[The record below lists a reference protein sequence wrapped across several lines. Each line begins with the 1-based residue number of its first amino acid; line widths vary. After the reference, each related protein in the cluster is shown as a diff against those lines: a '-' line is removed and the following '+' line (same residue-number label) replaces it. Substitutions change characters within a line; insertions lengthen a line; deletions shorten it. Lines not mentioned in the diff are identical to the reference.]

1 MSAETF
7 QSWGRVRRNGGRAI
21 EGFEAD
27 DPFAGSKGSVLP
39 VGCGRSY
46 GDSCLND
53 EGTLIDMRQ
62 HAGIVSFDEE
72 TGLLEAKAGT
82 LLSDITQLAAPAG
95 WFLPVT
101 PGTQFVTLGGAIAN
115 DVHGKNHHRRG
126 TFGRWVRAL
135 RLLRS
140 DAQTQDLGPSDE
152 LFAATIGG
160 MGLTGIVE
168 RATIQLMRV
177 GSTAIRQTTRRF
189 DDLDAFFPLCEVAEE
204 QHEYVVAWIDSLAGG
219 ARLGRGHLIC
229 GDHEAEGERSGVAR
243 GPIAAVPF
251 VPPVSPLAGLTLRA
265 FNEVYYRRVG
275 AEPQTVTVPFDG
287 FFYPLDRVRGW
298 NRLYGPRG
306 LHQHQS
312 VVPLTDAPRV
322 ARALI
327 EAARARGQG
336 SFLTVLKRFAALP
349 SPGLISFPR
358 EGYTLTLDFA
368 HKGEETLSLLD
379 ELDAIAISSG
389 GAVNPYKDGRMSTEI
404 FTRSFPRWRALEGL
418 RDPRIVSD
426 FWRRT
431 IRTATA
437 AAAAGGDDE
446 ESLRQTA

>member
-7 QSWGRVRRNGGRAI
+7 QSWGRVQRNERRAVSEFECGDAFAI
-21 EGFEAD
+21 SE
-27 DPFAGSKGSVLP
+27 GSVLP

-53 EGTLIDMRQ
+53 AGTLIDMRR
-62 HAGIVSFDEE
+62 HTGILSFDEE

-82 LLSDITQLAAPAG
+82 LLRDITQRAAPAG

-115 DVHGKNHHRRG
+115 DVHGKNHHLRG
-126 TFGRWVRAL
+126 TFGRWVRAFP
-135 RLLRS
+135 LLRS
-140 DAQTQDLGPSDE
+140 DAPVRDLEPGDE

-177 GSTAIRQTTRRF
+177 GSTAIRQTTKRF
-189 DDLDAFFPLCEVAEE
+189 DHLGDFFPLCEEAEE
-204 QHEYVVAWIDSLAGG
+204 RHEYVVAWIDSLAGG
-219 ARLGRGHLIC
+219 DRLGRGHLIC
-229 GDHEAEGERSGVAR
+229 GDHETRGDRSGVAR
-243 GPIAAVPF
+243 SPIATVPF
-251 VPPVSPLAGLTLRA
+251 TPPLSPLAGPTLRA
-265 FNEVYYRRVG
+265 FNEIYYRRMG
-275 AEPQTVTVPFDG
+275 AKPQIANVPFDA
-287 FFYPLDRVRGW
+287 FFYPLDRVRCW

-312 VVPLTDAPRV
+312 VVPLGDAPRV
-322 ARALI
+322 VRALI

-349 SPGLISFPR
+349 SPGLLSFPR

-368 HKGEETLSLLD
+368 HKGGATLALLD
-379 ELDAIAISSG
+379 ELDMIAISAG
-389 GAVNPYKDGRMSTEI
+389 GAVNPYKDGRMSREV
-404 FTRSFPRWRALEGL
+404 FARSFPQWRKLEGL
-418 RDPRIVSD
+418 RDPRIASD
-426 FWRRT
+426 FWRRVT
-431 IRTATA
+431 QEAVTA
-437 AAAAGGDDE
+437 GRDDE